1 VTQVD
6 FYILRGEAAEAR
18 LRTACRLAAKAV
30 QLDQHVF
37 IRALNEGE
45 ARQLDELLWTF
56 SESSF
61 LPHRV
66 VARRTAPGTAGG
78 APSGRT
84 DGAPSR
90 ETAGTP
96 SVETGGVA
104 AGGTIAASDPDSLEP
119 VHIGVDAGPVR
130 GRWDL
135 LINLGEDVP
144 EVGSRYARIAEIVDA
159 DPERRSRGRE
169 RYKHYR
175 DRGYKLLTHEL

>member
-6 FYILRGEAAEAR
+6 FYILRGESAEAR
-18 LRTACRLAAKAV
+18 LRTVCRLAEKAV
-30 QLDQHVF
+30 QADQHVF
-37 IRALNEGE
+37 IRASTDGE

-56 SESSF
+56 SDSSF

-66 VARRTAPGTAGG
+66 VRPRLAHAHGGDGG
-78 APSGRT
+78 AGP
-84 DGAPSR
+84 
-90 ETAGTP
+90 
-96 SVETGGVA
+96 A
-104 AGGTIAASDPDSLEP
+104 ADAESLELEP
-119 VHIGVDAGPVR
+119 VLVGVDAGPVR

-135 LINLGEDVP
+135 LINLGGDVP

-159 DPERRSRGRE
+159 DPERRHQGRE

>member
-6 FYILRGEAAEAR
+6 FYILRAESADAR
-18 LRTACRLAAKAV
+18 LRTACRLADKAV
-30 QLDQHVF
+30 DLEQHVF
-37 IRALNEGE
+37 IRCSTAGE

-66 VARRTAPGTAGG
+66 VAA
-78 APSGRT
+78 
-84 DGAPSR
+84 
-90 ETAGTP
+90 AGT
-96 SVETGGVA
+96 A
-104 AGGTIAASDPDSLEP
+104 AGGRTAAGAETAAGNSQPGAGAPDSDSLEP
-119 VHIGVDAGPVR
+119 VLIGVDAGPVR

-144 EVGSRYARIAEIVDA
+144 EVGGRYTRIAEIVDA
-159 DPERRSRGRE
+159 DPGRRQRGRE

-175 DRGYKLLTHEL
+175 DEGYKLVTHEL